1 MSNYWVDRVNRQ
13 NNINFNRSAAATD
26 KKLAELY
33 KKTGEQIAKDIKK
46 LYANLDVPEDEIRI
60 NDLYKNN
67 QFYELLGK
75 INKQLT
81 KLGEDEIK
89 INNKTLLGM
98 YNKTSK
104 MVSNQA
110 GFSVGFEDGAQA
122 AIDKI
127 WCPDGKH
134 WSSRVWKNKSV
145 MQAQLEQGITDCV
158 ARGLSKEK
166 LITEITEKVN
176 KDRYKASRLVRTE
189 LTYVQNAAAADTYEK
204 AGCKKYEYCA
214 ALDNRTSEECEELNG
229 QQFYFAEAV
238 VGENFPPMH
247 ANCRCT
253 IVPVFD
259 DEEDG
264 ILENKTIEA
273 NGREFNI
280 VDRNEE
286 DEKIITNAFNVYTSK
301 EQAFLNN
308 FVKGVEMI
316 DTKNGESFYN
326 PNNKK
331 IYLSKTADER
341 ISVHELAHAL
351 QDAMSL
357 NTDYHYVK
365 IMKNNFPSVSSILKN
380 IEYNEEQCYYFFRNP
395 RFVSQYQGRVY
406 DFTAINKMELMKEYF
421 SVGYETYIYEPELLK
436 KKDIDLYNFIK
447 ERVRG

>member
-134 WSSRVWKNKSV
+134 WSSRVWKSKSV

-166 LITEITEKVN
+166 LITEITEKVD

-189 LTYVQNAAAADTYEK
+189 LTYVQNATAADTYEK

-214 ALDNRTSEECEELNG
+214 ALDNRTSEECKKLNG

-238 VGENFPPMH
+238 VGKNFPPMH

-259 DEEDG
+259 DEEDAPLG
-264 ILENKTIEA
+264 SGSEGNRVGKA
-273 NGREFNI
+273 
-280 VDRNEE
+280 
-286 DEKIITNAFNVYTSK
+286 EKIDEIDVSKTDYKIKEYSELIRYEKAENSYIIDRYGNVFYSKGDDSNVYIENIDLKGATITHNHPDDVDVLSFGKDDFDFLKRHGDIRRLIAVNSEYTYEVKILKSIK
-301 EQAFLNN
+301 EL
-308 FVKGVEMI
+308 
-316 DTKNGESFYN
+316 DYN
-326 PNNKK
+326 
-331 IYLSKTADER
+331 
-341 ISVHELAHAL
+341 
-351 QDAMSL
+351 
-357 NTDYHYVK
+357 DYYVK
-365 IMKNNFPSVSSILKN
+365 AL
-380 IEYNEEQCYYFFRNP
+380 
-395 RFVSQYQGRVY
+395 SQ
-406 DFTAINKMELMKEYF
+406 
-421 SVGYETYIYEPELLK
+421 VGVLEGETVEFQHEVFELLNKEGYVKYERK
-436 KKDIDLYNFIK
+436 KYNK
-447 ERVRG
+447 SRT

>member
-33 KKTGEQIAKDIKK
+33 KKTGEQIVKDIKK

-166 LITEITEKVN
+166 IITEITEKVN

-214 ALDNRTSEECEELNG
+214 ALDNRTSEECKKLNG

-259 DEEDG
+259 DEEDAPLG
-264 ILENKTIEA
+264 SGSEGKSVGKA
-273 NGREFNI
+273 
-280 VDRNEE
+280 
-286 DEKIITNAFNVYTSK
+286 EKIDEIDVSKTDNKIKEYSELIRYEKAENSYIIDRYGNVFYSKGDDSNVYIENIDLKGATITHNHPDDVDVLSFGKDDFDFLKRHGDIKRLIAVNSEYTYEVKILKSIK
-301 EQAFLNN
+301 EL
-308 FVKGVEMI
+308 
-316 DTKNGESFYN
+316 DYN
-326 PNNKK
+326 
-331 IYLSKTADER
+331 
-341 ISVHELAHAL
+341 
-351 QDAMSL
+351 
-357 NTDYHYVK
+357 DYYVK
-365 IMKNNFPSVSSILKN
+365 AL
-380 IEYNEEQCYYFFRNP
+380 
-395 RFVSQYQGRVY
+395 SQ
-406 DFTAINKMELMKEYF
+406 
-421 SVGYETYIYEPELLK
+421 VGVLEGDTVEFQHEVFELLNKEGYVKYERK
-436 KKDIDLYNFIK
+436 KYNK
-447 ERVRG
+447 SRT

>member
-13 NNINFNRSAAATD
+13 NNLNFNRSTAATD

-46 LYANLDVPEDEIRI
+46 LYAHLDVPEDEIRI

-89 INNKTLLGM
+89 INNKTLLDM

-166 LITEITEKVN
+166 LITEITEKVD

-214 ALDNRTSEECEELNG
+214 ELDNRTSEECEELNG

-259 DEEDG
+259 DEEDAPLG
-264 ILENKTIEA
+264 SGSEGKSVGKAEKIDEIDVSETDNKIKEYSELIRYEKVENSYIIDRYGNVFYSKGDDSNVYIENIDLKGATITHNHPDDMDVLSFGKDDFDFLKRHSDIRKLIAVNSEYTYEVKILKSIKELAYDDYYFKALSQVEIPENGT
-273 NGREFNI
+273 
-280 VDRNEE
+280 VDFQHKVFELLNEE
-286 DEKIITNAFNVYTSK
+286 
-301 EQAFLNN
+301 
-308 FVKGVEMI
+308 G
-316 DTKNGESFYN
+316 
-326 PNNKK
+326 
-331 IYLSKTADER
+331 
-341 ISVHELAHAL
+341 
-351 QDAMSL
+351 
-357 NTDYHYVK
+357 YVK
-365 IMKNNFPSVSSILKN
+365 
-380 IEYNEEQCYYFFRNP
+380 
-395 RFVSQYQGRVY
+395 
-406 DFTAINKMELMKEYF
+406 
-421 SVGYETYIYEPELLK
+421 YERK
-436 KKDIDLYNFIK
+436 KYKK
-447 ERVRG
+447 SRT

>member
-122 AIDKI
+122 AIDKT

-166 LITEITEKVN
+166 LITEITEKVD

-214 ALDNRTSEECEELNG
+214 ALDNRTSEECKKLNG

-238 VGENFPPMH
+238 VGKNFPPMH

-259 DEEDG
+259 DEEDAPLG
-264 ILENKTIEA
+264 SGSEGNSVGKA
-273 NGREFNI
+273 
-280 VDRNEE
+280 
-286 DEKIITNAFNVYTSK
+286 EKIDEIDVSKTDNKIKEYSELIRYEKAENSYIIDRYGNVFYSKGDDSNVYIENIDLKGATITHNHPDDVDVLSFGKDDFDFLKRHGDIKRLIAVNSEYTYEVKILKSIK
-301 EQAFLNN
+301 EL
-308 FVKGVEMI
+308 
-316 DTKNGESFYN
+316 DYN
-326 PNNKK
+326 
-331 IYLSKTADER
+331 
-341 ISVHELAHAL
+341 
-351 QDAMSL
+351 
-357 NTDYHYVK
+357 DYYVK
-365 IMKNNFPSVSSILKN
+365 AL
-380 IEYNEEQCYYFFRNP
+380 
-395 RFVSQYQGRVY
+395 SQ
-406 DFTAINKMELMKEYF
+406 
-421 SVGYETYIYEPELLK
+421 VGVLEGETVEFQHEVFELLNKEGYVKYERK
-436 KKDIDLYNFIK
+436 KYNK
-447 ERVRG
+447 SRT

>member
-166 LITEITEKVN
+166 IITEITEKVD

-214 ALDNRTSEECEELNG
+214 ALDNRTSEECKKLNG

-259 DEEDG
+259 DEEDAPLG
-264 ILENKTIEA
+264 SGSEGNSVGKA
-273 NGREFNI
+273 
-280 VDRNEE
+280 
-286 DEKIITNAFNVYTSK
+286 EKIDEIDVSKTDNKIKEYSELIRYEKAENSYIIDRYGNVFYSKGDDSNVYIENIDLKGATITHNHPDDVDVLSFGKDDFDFLKRHGDIRRLIAVNSEYTYEVKILKSIK
-301 EQAFLNN
+301 EL
-308 FVKGVEMI
+308 
-316 DTKNGESFYN
+316 DYN
-326 PNNKK
+326 
-331 IYLSKTADER
+331 
-341 ISVHELAHAL
+341 
-351 QDAMSL
+351 
-357 NTDYHYVK
+357 DYYVK
-365 IMKNNFPSVSSILKN
+365 AL
-380 IEYNEEQCYYFFRNP
+380 
-395 RFVSQYQGRVY
+395 SQ
-406 DFTAINKMELMKEYF
+406 
-421 SVGYETYIYEPELLK
+421 VGVLEGDTVEFQHEVFELLNKEGYVKYERK
-436 KKDIDLYNFIK
+436 KYNK
-447 ERVRG
+447 SRT

>member
-166 LITEITEKVN
+166 IITEITEKVD

-214 ALDNRTSEECEELNG
+214 ALDNRTSEECKKLNG

-238 VGENFPPMH
+238 VGKNFPPMH
-247 ANCRCT
+247 TNCRCT

-259 DEEDG
+259 DEEDAPLG
-264 ILENKTIEA
+264 SGSEGNSVGKA
-273 NGREFNI
+273 
-280 VDRNEE
+280 
-286 DEKIITNAFNVYTSK
+286 EKIDEIDVSKTDNKIKEYSELIRYEKAENSYIIDRYGNVFYSKGDDSNVYIENIDLKGATITHNHPDDVDVLSFGKDDFDFLKRHGDIKRLIAVNSEYTYEVKILKSIK
-301 EQAFLNN
+301 EL
-308 FVKGVEMI
+308 
-316 DTKNGESFYN
+316 DYN
-326 PNNKK
+326 
-331 IYLSKTADER
+331 D
-341 ISVHELAHAL
+341 
-351 QDAMSL
+351 
-357 NTDYHYVK
+357 YVK
-365 IMKNNFPSVSSILKN
+365 AL
-380 IEYNEEQCYYFFRNP
+380 
-395 RFVSQYQGRVY
+395 SQ
-406 DFTAINKMELMKEYF
+406 
-421 SVGYETYIYEPELLK
+421 VGVLEGETVEFQHEVFELLNKEGYVKYERK
-436 KKDIDLYNFIK
+436 KYNK
-447 ERVRG
+447 SRT

>member
-166 LITEITEKVN
+166 LITEITEKVD

-214 ALDNRTSEECEELNG
+214 ALDNRTSEECKKLNG

-238 VGENFPPMH
+238 VGKNFPPMH
-247 ANCRCT
+247 ANCRCA

-259 DEEDG
+259 DEEDAPLG
-264 ILENKTIEA
+264 SGSEGNSVGKA
-273 NGREFNI
+273 
-280 VDRNEE
+280 
-286 DEKIITNAFNVYTSK
+286 EKIDEIDVSKTDNKIKEYSELIRYEKAENSYIIDRYGNVFYSKGDDSNVYIENIDLKGATITHNHPDDVDVLSFGKDDFDFLKRHGDIKRLIAVNSEYTYEVKILKSIK
-301 EQAFLNN
+301 EL
-308 FVKGVEMI
+308 
-316 DTKNGESFYN
+316 DYN
-326 PNNKK
+326 
-331 IYLSKTADER
+331 
-341 ISVHELAHAL
+341 
-351 QDAMSL
+351 
-357 NTDYHYVK
+357 DYYVK
-365 IMKNNFPSVSSILKN
+365 AL
-380 IEYNEEQCYYFFRNP
+380 
-395 RFVSQYQGRVY
+395 SQ
-406 DFTAINKMELMKEYF
+406 
-421 SVGYETYIYEPELLK
+421 VGVLEGETVEFQHEVFELLNKEGYVKYERK
-436 KKDIDLYNFIK
+436 KYNK
-447 ERVRG
+447 SRT

>member
-166 LITEITEKVN
+166 LITEITEKVD

-214 ALDNRTSEECEELNG
+214 ALDNRTSEECKKLNG

-238 VGENFPPMH
+238 VGKNFPPMH

-259 DEEDG
+259 DEEDAPLG
-264 ILENKTIEA
+264 SGSEGNSVGKA
-273 NGREFNI
+273 
-280 VDRNEE
+280 
-286 DEKIITNAFNVYTSK
+286 EKIDEIDVSKTDNKIKEYSELIRYEKAENSYIIDRYGNVFYSKGDDSNVYIENIDLKGATITHNHPDDVDVLSFGK
-301 EQAFLNN
+301 DDFDFLKRHGDIKRLIAVNSEYTYE
-308 FVKGVEMI
+308 VKI
-316 DTKNGESFYN
+316 LKSIKLDYN
-326 PNNKK
+326 
-331 IYLSKTADER
+331 
-341 ISVHELAHAL
+341 
-351 QDAMSL
+351 
-357 NTDYHYVK
+357 DYYVK
-365 IMKNNFPSVSSILKN
+365 AL
-380 IEYNEEQCYYFFRNP
+380 
-395 RFVSQYQGRVY
+395 SQ
-406 DFTAINKMELMKEYF
+406 
-421 SVGYETYIYEPELLK
+421 VGVLEGETVEFQHEVFELLNKEGYVKYERK
-436 KKDIDLYNFIK
+436 KYNK
-447 ERVRG
+447 SRT

>member
-33 KKTGEQIAKDIKK
+33 KKTGEQIVKDIKK

-166 LITEITEKVN
+166 IITEITEKVN

-214 ALDNRTSEECEELNG
+214 ALDNRTSEECKKLNG

-259 DEEDG
+259 DEEDAPLG
-264 ILENKTIEA
+264 SGSEGKSVGKA
-273 NGREFNI
+273 
-280 VDRNEE
+280 
-286 DEKIITNAFNVYTSK
+286 EKIDEIDVSETDNKIKEYSELIRYEKAENSYIIDRYGNVFYSKGDDSNVYIENIDLKGATITHNHPDDVDVLSFGKDDFDFLKRHGDIKRLIAVNSEYTYEVKILKSIK
-301 EQAFLNN
+301 EL
-308 FVKGVEMI
+308 
-316 DTKNGESFYN
+316 DYN
-326 PNNKK
+326 
-331 IYLSKTADER
+331 
-341 ISVHELAHAL
+341 
-351 QDAMSL
+351 
-357 NTDYHYVK
+357 DYYVK
-365 IMKNNFPSVSSILKN
+365 AL
-380 IEYNEEQCYYFFRNP
+380 
-395 RFVSQYQGRVY
+395 SQ
-406 DFTAINKMELMKEYF
+406 
-421 SVGYETYIYEPELLK
+421 VGVLEGDTVEFQHEVFELLNKEGYVKYERK
-436 KKDIDLYNFIK
+436 KYNK
-447 ERVRG
+447 SRT

>member
-13 NNINFNRSAAATD
+13 NNLNFNRSTAATD

-46 LYANLDVPEDEIRI
+46 LYAHLDVPEDEIRI

-89 INNKTLLGM
+89 INNKTLLDM

-166 LITEITEKVN
+166 LITEITEKVD

-259 DEEDG
+259 DEEDAPLG
-264 ILENKTIEA
+264 SGSEGKSVGKAEKIDEIDVSETDNKIKEYSELIRYEKVENSYIIDRYGNVFYSKGDDSNVYIENIDLKGATITHNHPDDMDVLSFGKDDFDFLKRHSDIRKLIAVNSEYTYEVKILKSIKELAYDDYYFKALSQVEIPENGT
-273 NGREFNI
+273 
-280 VDRNEE
+280 VDFQHKVFELLNEE
-286 DEKIITNAFNVYTSK
+286 
-301 EQAFLNN
+301 
-308 FVKGVEMI
+308 G
-316 DTKNGESFYN
+316 
-326 PNNKK
+326 
-331 IYLSKTADER
+331 
-341 ISVHELAHAL
+341 
-351 QDAMSL
+351 
-357 NTDYHYVK
+357 YVK
-365 IMKNNFPSVSSILKN
+365 
-380 IEYNEEQCYYFFRNP
+380 
-395 RFVSQYQGRVY
+395 
-406 DFTAINKMELMKEYF
+406 
-421 SVGYETYIYEPELLK
+421 YERK
-436 KKDIDLYNFIK
+436 KYKK
-447 ERVRG
+447 SRT

>member
-67 QFYELLGK
+67 QFYELLGN

-166 LITEITEKVN
+166 LITEITEKVD

-214 ALDNRTSEECEELNG
+214 ALDNRTSEECKKLNG

-238 VGENFPPMH
+238 VGKNFPPMH

-259 DEEDG
+259 DEEDAPLG
-264 ILENKTIEA
+264 SGSEGNSVGKA
-273 NGREFNI
+273 
-280 VDRNEE
+280 
-286 DEKIITNAFNVYTSK
+286 EKIDEIDVSKTDNKIKEYSELIRYEKAENSYIIDRYGNVFYSKGDDSNVYIENIDLKGATITHNHPDDVDVLSFGKDDFDFLKRHGDIKRLIAVNSEYTYEVKILKSIK
-301 EQAFLNN
+301 EL
-308 FVKGVEMI
+308 
-316 DTKNGESFYN
+316 DYN
-326 PNNKK
+326 
-331 IYLSKTADER
+331 
-341 ISVHELAHAL
+341 
-351 QDAMSL
+351 
-357 NTDYHYVK
+357 DYYVK
-365 IMKNNFPSVSSILKN
+365 AL
-380 IEYNEEQCYYFFRNP
+380 
-395 RFVSQYQGRVY
+395 SQ
-406 DFTAINKMELMKEYF
+406 
-421 SVGYETYIYEPELLK
+421 VGVLEGETVEFQHEVFELLNKEGYVKYERK
-436 KKDIDLYNFIK
+436 KYNK
-447 ERVRG
+447 SRT

>member
-166 LITEITEKVN
+166 IITEITEKVD

-214 ALDNRTSEECEELNG
+214 ALDNRTSEECKKLNG

-238 VGENFPPMH
+238 VGKNFPPMH

-259 DEEDG
+259 DEEDAPLG
-264 ILENKTIEA
+264 SGSEGNSVGKA
-273 NGREFNI
+273 
-280 VDRNEE
+280 
-286 DEKIITNAFNVYTSK
+286 EKIDEIDVSKTDNKIKEYSELIRYEKAENSYIIDRYGNVFYSKGDDSNVYIENIDLKGATITHNHPDDVDVLSFGKDDFDFLKRHSDIKRLIAVNSEYTYEVKILKSIK
-301 EQAFLNN
+301 EL
-308 FVKGVEMI
+308 
-316 DTKNGESFYN
+316 DYN
-326 PNNKK
+326 
-331 IYLSKTADER
+331 
-341 ISVHELAHAL
+341 
-351 QDAMSL
+351 
-357 NTDYHYVK
+357 DYYVK
-365 IMKNNFPSVSSILKN
+365 AL
-380 IEYNEEQCYYFFRNP
+380 
-395 RFVSQYQGRVY
+395 SQ
-406 DFTAINKMELMKEYF
+406 
-421 SVGYETYIYEPELLK
+421 VGVLEGETVEFQHEVFELLNKEGYVKYERK
-436 KKDIDLYNFIK
+436 KYNK
-447 ERVRG
+447 SRT

>member
-166 LITEITEKVN
+166 IITEITEKVN

-214 ALDNRTSEECEELNG
+214 ALDNRTSEECKKLNG

-259 DEEDG
+259 DEKDAPLGSGSEGKSVGKAEKIDEIDVSETDNKIKEYSELIRYEKVENSYIIDRYG
-264 ILENKTIEA
+264 NVFYAKGDDSNVYIENIDLKGAIATHNHPDDMDVLSFGKDDFDFLKRHSDIRKLIAVNSEYTYEVKILKSIKELAYDDYYFKALSQVEIPENGT
-273 NGREFNI
+273 
-280 VDRNEE
+280 VDFQHKVFELLNEE
-286 DEKIITNAFNVYTSK
+286 
-301 EQAFLNN
+301 
-308 FVKGVEMI
+308 G
-316 DTKNGESFYN
+316 
-326 PNNKK
+326 
-331 IYLSKTADER
+331 
-341 ISVHELAHAL
+341 
-351 QDAMSL
+351 
-357 NTDYHYVK
+357 YVK
-365 IMKNNFPSVSSILKN
+365 
-380 IEYNEEQCYYFFRNP
+380 
-395 RFVSQYQGRVY
+395 
-406 DFTAINKMELMKEYF
+406 
-421 SVGYETYIYEPELLK
+421 YERK
-436 KKDIDLYNFIK
+436 KYKK
-447 ERVRG
+447 SRT

>member
-166 LITEITEKVN
+166 IITEITEKVD

-214 ALDNRTSEECEELNG
+214 ALDNRTSEECKKLNG

-238 VGENFPPMH
+238 VGKNFPPMH

-259 DEEDG
+259 DEEDAP
-264 ILENKTIEA
+264 LESGSEGNSVGKA
-273 NGREFNI
+273 
-280 VDRNEE
+280 
-286 DEKIITNAFNVYTSK
+286 EKIDEIDVSKTDNKIKEYSELIRYEKAENSYIIDRYGNVFYSKGDDSNVYIENIDLKGATITHNHPDDVDVLSFGKDDFDFLKRHGDIRRLIAVNSEYTYEVKILKSIK
-301 EQAFLNN
+301 EL
-308 FVKGVEMI
+308 
-316 DTKNGESFYN
+316 DYN
-326 PNNKK
+326 
-331 IYLSKTADER
+331 
-341 ISVHELAHAL
+341 
-351 QDAMSL
+351 
-357 NTDYHYVK
+357 DYYVK
-365 IMKNNFPSVSSILKN
+365 AL
-380 IEYNEEQCYYFFRNP
+380 
-395 RFVSQYQGRVY
+395 SQ
-406 DFTAINKMELMKEYF
+406 
-421 SVGYETYIYEPELLK
+421 VGVLEGETVEFQHEVFELLNKEGYVKYERK
-436 KKDIDLYNFIK
+436 KYNK
-447 ERVRG
+447 SRT

>member
-166 LITEITEKVN
+166 IITEITEKVD

-214 ALDNRTSEECEELNG
+214 ALDNRTSEECKKLNG

-238 VGENFPPMH
+238 VGKNFPPMH

-259 DEEDG
+259 DEEDAPLG
-264 ILENKTIEA
+264 SGSEGNSVGKA
-273 NGREFNI
+273 
-280 VDRNEE
+280 
-286 DEKIITNAFNVYTSK
+286 EKIDEIDVSKTDNKIKEYSELIRYEKAENSYIIDRYGNVFYSKGDDSNVYIENIDLKGATITHNHPDDVDVLSFGKDDFDFLKWHGDIKRLIAVNSEYTYEVKILKSIK
-301 EQAFLNN
+301 EL
-308 FVKGVEMI
+308 
-316 DTKNGESFYN
+316 DYN
-326 PNNKK
+326 
-331 IYLSKTADER
+331 
-341 ISVHELAHAL
+341 
-351 QDAMSL
+351 
-357 NTDYHYVK
+357 DYYVK
-365 IMKNNFPSVSSILKN
+365 AL
-380 IEYNEEQCYYFFRNP
+380 
-395 RFVSQYQGRVY
+395 SQ
-406 DFTAINKMELMKEYF
+406 
-421 SVGYETYIYEPELLK
+421 VGVLEGETVEFQHEVFELLNKEGYVKYERK
-436 KKDIDLYNFIK
+436 KYNK
-447 ERVRG
+447 SRT

>member
-166 LITEITEKVN
+166 LITEITEKVD

-214 ALDNRTSEECEELNG
+214 ALDNRTSEECKKLNG

-238 VGENFPPMH
+238 VGKNFPPMH

-259 DEEDG
+259 DEEDAPLG
-264 ILENKTIEA
+264 SGSEGNSVGKA
-273 NGREFNI
+273 
-280 VDRNEE
+280 
-286 DEKIITNAFNVYTSK
+286 EKIDEIDVSKTDNKIKEYSELIRYEKAENSYIIDRYGNVFYSKGDDSNVYIENIDLKGATITHNHPDDVDVLSFGKDDFDFLKRHSDIKRLIAVNSEYTYEVKILKSIK
-301 EQAFLNN
+301 EL
-308 FVKGVEMI
+308 
-316 DTKNGESFYN
+316 DYN
-326 PNNKK
+326 
-331 IYLSKTADER
+331 
-341 ISVHELAHAL
+341 
-351 QDAMSL
+351 
-357 NTDYHYVK
+357 DYYVK
-365 IMKNNFPSVSSILKN
+365 AL
-380 IEYNEEQCYYFFRNP
+380 
-395 RFVSQYQGRVY
+395 SQ
-406 DFTAINKMELMKEYF
+406 
-421 SVGYETYIYEPELLK
+421 VGVLEGETVEFQHEVFELLNKEGYVKYERK
-436 KKDIDLYNFIK
+436 KYNK
-447 ERVRG
+447 SRT

>member
-166 LITEITEKVN
+166 IITEITEKVD

-259 DEEDG
+259 DEEDAPLG
-264 ILENKTIEA
+264 SGSEGNSVGKA
-273 NGREFNI
+273 
-280 VDRNEE
+280 
-286 DEKIITNAFNVYTSK
+286 EKIDEIDVSKTDNKIKEYSELIRYEKAENSYIIDRYGNVFYSKGDDSNVYIENIDLKGATITHNHPDDVDVLSFGKDDFDFLKRHGDIKRLIAVNSEYTYEVKILKSIK
-301 EQAFLNN
+301 EL
-308 FVKGVEMI
+308 
-316 DTKNGESFYN
+316 DYN
-326 PNNKK
+326 
-331 IYLSKTADER
+331 
-341 ISVHELAHAL
+341 
-351 QDAMSL
+351 
-357 NTDYHYVK
+357 DYYVK
-365 IMKNNFPSVSSILKN
+365 AL
-380 IEYNEEQCYYFFRNP
+380 
-395 RFVSQYQGRVY
+395 SQ
-406 DFTAINKMELMKEYF
+406 
-421 SVGYETYIYEPELLK
+421 VGVLEGETVEFQHEVFELLNKEGYVKYERK
-436 KKDIDLYNFIK
+436 KYNK
-447 ERVRG
+447 SRT

>member
-166 LITEITEKVN
+166 LITEITEKVD

-214 ALDNRTSEECEELNG
+214 ALDNRTSEECEKLNG

-238 VGENFPPMH
+238 VGKNFPPMH

-259 DEEDG
+259 DEEDAPLG
-264 ILENKTIEA
+264 SGSEGKSVGKA
-273 NGREFNI
+273 
-280 VDRNEE
+280 
-286 DEKIITNAFNVYTSK
+286 EKIDEIDVSETDNKIKEYSELIRYEKVENSYIIDRYGNVFYAKGDDSNVYIENIDLKGATITHNHPDDVDVLSFGKDDFDFLKRHGDIRRLIAVNSEYTYEVKILKSIK
-301 EQAFLNN
+301 EL
-308 FVKGVEMI
+308 
-316 DTKNGESFYN
+316 DYN
-326 PNNKK
+326 
-331 IYLSKTADER
+331 
-341 ISVHELAHAL
+341 
-351 QDAMSL
+351 
-357 NTDYHYVK
+357 DYYVK
-365 IMKNNFPSVSSILKN
+365 AL
-380 IEYNEEQCYYFFRNP
+380 
-395 RFVSQYQGRVY
+395 SQ
-406 DFTAINKMELMKEYF
+406 
-421 SVGYETYIYEPELLK
+421 VGVLEGDTVEFQHEVFELLNKEGYVKYERK
-436 KKDIDLYNFIK
+436 KYNK
-447 ERVRG
+447 SRT